1 MSKFELTDIEL
12 AQLSQEQR
20 LKITQGIVDDL
31 VRALNLG
38 NYSLIWRYLSD
49 DFSQELDAEHFK
61 ALHESLMKGHGSL
74 GLSEQQTSVI
84 DNSVLI
90 EEWQVTTDSSTAL
103 LLTLCLRPVRE
114 FFSIEQLEI
123 NPL

>member
-12 AQLSQEQR
+12 AQLGQEQR